1 MSFHP
6 SLPASELKGHWAH
19 IAALA
24 LIITAAIIATGPWAV
39 VAVPS
44 VGALY
49 VWAVYRKCPFRTE
62 TFFVC
67 LYAAQLALL
76 FSPMLWAPNF
86 LEPTVA
92 PASASRSVSATASA
106 LLAAAPVLII
116 AGFAVAGLASR
127 RRMDSNTAKP
137 IWGLASSGTLVA
149 ALLLTPVLCT
159 ALALVCVLCFSR

>member
-1 MSFHP
+1 MPFHP
-6 SLPASELKGHWAH
+6 SPPASELKGHWAH

-39 VAVPS
+39 VAIPS

-49 VWAVYRKCPFRTE
+49 VWAVYRKCLFRTE
-62 TFFVC
+62 TIFVC

-76 FSPMLWAPNF
+76 FSPMLWALNF

-92 PASASRSVSATASA
+92 PASASRSASATASA
-106 LLAAAPVLII
+106 LLAAAPALIVT
-116 AGFAVAGLASR
+116 GLAVAVLATR
-127 RRMDSNTAKP
+127 RRVDSNTASP
-137 IWGLASSGTLVA
+137 TWGMTSSGTLLA

-159 ALALVCVLCFSR
+159 VLALVCVFFFSH